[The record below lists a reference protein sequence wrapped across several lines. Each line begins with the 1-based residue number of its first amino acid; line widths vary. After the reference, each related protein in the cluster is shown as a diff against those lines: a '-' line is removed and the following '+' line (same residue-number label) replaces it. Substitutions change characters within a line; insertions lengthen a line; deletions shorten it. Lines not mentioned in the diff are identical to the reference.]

1 MFVFLLDFI
10 KMQQFLIKNVIYLL
24 FNITQ
29 IIIHFVL
36 INDKLKL
43 ILKILKGTKILNKKI
58 L

>member
-1 MFVFLLDFI
+1 
-10 KMQQFLIKNVIYLL
+10 MQQFLIKNVIYLL